1 MGDAKK
7 NNVSTAHL
15 GERYMRHPL
24 TGRNLKELDVA
35 AKAPA
40 ILERDKEKL
49 KRKAEKKSPNG
60 EDRYVHPIGFSLNKG
75 RFQGFPEGE
84 ATAHERGWT
93 AYMTVGVPLVEERAD
108 IAQPPPDV
116 ISKQTYVN
124 RTDPVPTKWSHTV
137 EFSISNTISWSLQ
150 GQVQLTFGAKVTA
163 SLQQQLQKTMSANQ
177 SQKTTLKNSKD
188 NQGVDSESQSQATST
203 TTATST
209 ATGTGELSAQLML
222 GITASVSGSLTTAF
236 KTSSTLSGEVGSRV
250 DVLATQRR
258 QVRRF
263 DYEFPISFGGWVAL
277 YYPEPVEVK
286 ETQPEGPQ
294 TKEPACAKVIAWKL
308 GETGGGE
315 DTFDLTDE
323 GRPFLQRGEAEVV
336 STLAGVHE
344 VFELEKL
351 EFDNKMHPL
360 HKTGGAQQASS
371 PKPPV
376 TLVDGLG
383 TADGLALDRANRKA
397 YVTDRYNS
405 GRLLK
410 VDLAGGG
417 DGGDDDGGG
426 DGIEWVQVT
435 PGEVNDVA
443 LDLPGDR
450 AYITDYSARRLFTV
464 DLADRSA
471 PPVTVAEGMYAYG
484 VALDLPGG
492 RAYVTDVEHGR
503 LIEYDLEDLKDRNG
517 GPAQQR
523 RTWNVPRA
531 AGVALAEGRAYVGQY
546 DRDGLYE
553 VDLTADGVA
562 PRTVATRL
570 GCSVRVALD
579 GAGHAYVCDSAGGKV
594 HEVVVADGE
603 DKGHQRVVADRLG
616 SVSGIDVD
624 RDEGLIYVSNR
635 QGKLLRISGV
645 LRGAPTLA

>member
-1 MGDAKK
+1 
-7 NNVSTAHL
+7 
-15 GERYMRHPL
+15 MRHPL
-24 TGRNLKELDVA
+24 TGRNLEELDVA

-40 ILERDKEKL
+40 ILERNREKL
-49 KRKAEKKSPNG
+49 KRKAERKSPDG
-60 EDRYVHPIGFSLNKG
+60 ADRYVHPIGFSLNRG
-75 RFQGFPEGE
+75 RFQEFPEGE
-84 ATAHERGWT
+84 ATAHDRGWT

-163 SLQQQLQKTMSANQ
+163 SLQQQLQKSMAANQ
-177 SQKTTLKNSKD
+177 SQKTTLKNSRD
-188 NQGVDSESQSQATST
+188 NQGVDSESQSQSTST

-286 ETQPEGPQ
+286 ETPPDGPQ
-294 TKEPACAKVIAWKL
+294 PKEPAYAEVIAWKL
-308 GETGGGE
+308 GETGPAQESFG
-315 DTFDLTDE
+315 LNDE
-323 GRPFLQRGEAEVV
+323 GRPFRQRGEAEVV
-336 STLAGVHE
+336 STLAGIHE

-351 EFDNKMHPL
+351 EFDSKSHPL
-360 HKTGGAQQASS
+360 HKGGGAQHTS
-371 PKPPV
+371 PRRPPV
-376 TLVDGLG
+376 TLADQLG
-383 TADGLALDRANRKA
+383 TADGLALDLANQKA

-405 GRLLK
+405 GRLSK
-410 VDLAGGG
+410 VDLTDDG
-417 DGGDDDGGG
+417 DGT
-426 DGIEWVQVT
+426 EWVLAT
-435 PGEVNDVA
+435 PGQVNDVA
-443 LDLPGDR
+443 LDPAGHQV
-450 AYITDYSARRLFTV
+450 YIADYSTRRLVTV

-471 PPVTVAEGMYAYG
+471 PPVVIAEGMYAYG

-492 RAYVTDVEHGR
+492 RVYVTDVENGQ
-503 LIEYDLEDLKDRNG
+503 LIEYRLNG
-517 GPAQQR
+517 RPAQQQ

-553 VDLTADGVA
+553 VDLTTDGA
-562 PRTVATRL
+562 TPRVVATRL
-570 GCSVRVALD
+570 GHSVRVALD

-603 DKGHQRVVADRLG
+603 AKGRHRAVADGLG
-616 SVSGIDVD
+616 NVSGIGLD
-624 RDEGLIYVSNR
+624 RDNGLIYVSNR
-635 QGKLLRISGV
+635 QGKLLRIPGA
-645 LRGAPTLA
+645 LPGAPAPSSREPENRQ

>member
-1 MGDAKK
+1 
-7 NNVSTAHL
+7 
-15 GERYMRHPL
+15 MRHPL
-24 TGRNLKELDVA
+24 TGRNLEELDVA

-40 ILERDKEKL
+40 ILERNREKL
-49 KRKAEKKSPNG
+49 KRKAERKSPDG
-60 EDRYVHPIGFSLNKG
+60 ADRYVHPIGFSLNRG
-75 RFQGFPEGE
+75 RFQEFPEGE
-84 ATAHERGWT
+84 ATAHDRGWT

-163 SLQQQLQKTMSANQ
+163 SLQQQLQKSMAANQ
-177 SQKTTLKNSKD
+177 SQKTTLKNSRD
-188 NQGVDSESQSQATST
+188 NQGVDSESQSQSTST

-286 ETQPEGPQ
+286 ETPPDGPQ
-294 TKEPACAKVIAWKL
+294 PKEPAYAEVIAWKL
-308 GETGGGE
+308 GETGPAQESFG
-315 DTFDLTDE
+315 LNDE
-323 GRPFLQRGEAEVV
+323 GRPFRQRGEAEVV

-351 EFDNKMHPL
+351 EFDSKSHPL
-360 HKTGGAQQASS
+360 HKGGGAQHTS
-371 PKPPV
+371 PRRPPV
-376 TLVDGLG
+376 TLADQLG
-383 TADGLALDRANRKA
+383 TADGLALDLANQKA

-405 GRLLK
+405 GRLSK
-410 VDLAGGG
+410 VDLTDDG
-417 DGGDDDGGG
+417 DGT
-426 DGIEWVQVT
+426 EWVLAT
-435 PGEVNDVA
+435 PGQVNDVA
-443 LDLPGDR
+443 LDPAGHQV
-450 AYITDYSARRLFTV
+450 YIADYSTRRLVTV

-471 PPVTVAEGMYAYG
+471 PPVVIAEGMYAYG

-492 RAYVTDVEHGR
+492 RVYVTDVENGQ
-503 LIEYDLEDLKDRNG
+503 LIEYRLNG
-517 GPAQQR
+517 RPAQQQ

-553 VDLTADGVA
+553 VDLTTDGA
-562 PRTVATRL
+562 TPRVVATRL
-570 GCSVRVALD
+570 GHSVRVALD

-603 DKGHQRVVADRLG
+603 AKGRHRAVADGLG
-616 SVSGIDVD
+616 NVSGIGLD
-624 RDEGLIYVSNR
+624 RDNGLIYVSNR
-635 QGKLLRISGV
+635 QGKLLRIPGALPSAPAPSS
-645 LRGAPTLA
+645 RGPENRQ